1 MDVSLL
7 GMPLKHRRAAAHP
20 GEGTASLDYARVS
33 APTHDASAPDDTMRA
48 VKMGGLFDRF
58 RPGSRESVHSA
69 AAPEETVVKIDAT
82 SLSRVFSA
90 PMWLRDLGLLAWFL
104 VGVGLV
110 LFGAIWLLGLTST
123 IAEPVMMGAVLATVA
138 GPVVTKLQQHGIP
151 RIGGAILV
159 LLALIAL
166 GVVIFLLVFSGI
178 AEQSSEIEAG
188 VSDAVDRVEGWVNDA
203 GADDTSSATEDAK
216 SGVADAGTTLLTG
229 LAQGIQGLTSLI
241 FFLTFTVFSTLF
253 LLKDGPTVR
262 RFIDRNMGVPLA
274 VSTTITGNVMKSLQR
289 YFLGVSIVAAF
300 NGVVVGIGAYALG
313 IPLWG
318 TIAVVTFVT
327 AYVPFIGAFVS
338 GALAVLLALAE
349 GGTDTAL
356 IMLVIVLLANGL
368 LQNIVQPIAFGA
380 TLDLNPLVVL
390 IATIGFGSIFGM
402 VGLVL
407 GAPLTSAA
415 VHISR
420 DLAAAKAEAA
430 AAEPE
435 VPPPDP
441 APGLFST

>member
-1 MDVSLL
+1 
-7 GMPLKHRRAAAHP
+7 
-20 GEGTASLDYARVS
+20 
-33 APTHDASAPDDTMRA
+33 MR
-48 VKMGGLFDRF
+48 
-58 RPGSRESVHSA
+58 
-69 AAPEETVVKIDAT
+69 IDAT

-110 LFGAIWLLGLTST
+110 LFGVIWLLGLTST
-123 IAEPVMMGAVLATVA
+123 IVEPVLVGAILATVA
-138 GPVVTKLQQHGIP
+138 GPVVTKMQARGVP
-151 RIGGAILV
+151 RIAGAIVV
-159 LLALIAL
+159 LLGFIAASI
-166 GVVIFLLVFSGI
+166 VVFLLVFGGI

-188 VSDAVDRVEGWVNDA
+188 VSDAVGQVEGWVNDA
-203 GADDTSSATEDAK
+203 GANDTSGATADTK
-216 SGVADAGTTLLTG
+216 GDVADAGATLING
-229 LAQGIQGLTSLI
+229 LARGIEGLTSLI
-241 FFLTFTVFSTLF
+241 FFITFSAFSTLF

-262 RFIDRNMGVPLA
+262 RFIDRNMGVPLLVA
-274 VSTTITGNVMKSLQR
+274 TTITGNVIASLRR
-289 YFLGVSIVAAF
+289 YFLGVTLVAVF
-300 NGVVVGIGAYALG
+300 NGVVVGIGAYLLD

-318 TIAVVTFVT
+318 TIAVVTFAT

-349 GGTDTAL
+349 GGADTAL

-390 IATIGFGSIFGM
+390 IATIGFGSLFGM
-402 VGLVL
+402 IGLVL

-420 DLAAAKAEAA
+420 DLATAKAEAGP
-430 AAEPE
+430 EPV

-441 APGLFST
+441 ERGLFTV

>member
-1 MDVSLL
+1 
-7 GMPLKHRRAAAHP
+7 
-20 GEGTASLDYARVS
+20 
-33 APTHDASAPDDTMRA
+33 
-48 VKMGGLFDRF
+48 MGGLFDRF
-58 RPGSRESVHSA
+58 RHGSRESVDA
-69 AAPEETVVKIDAT
+69 ATAPEETVVRIDAT

-123 IAEPVMMGAVLATVA
+123 IAEPLMMGAVLATVA
-138 GPVVTKLQQHGIP
+138 GPVVTKMQQHGIP

-188 VSDAVDRVEGWVNDA
+188 VSDAVDRVEAWVNDA

-241 FFLTFTVFSTLF
+241 FFLTFTIFSTLF

-289 YFLGVSIVAAF
+289 YFFGVSIVAAF

-430 AAEPE
+430 AEAG

-441 APGLFST
+441 GAGLFTAETAG

>member
-1 MDVSLL
+1 
-7 GMPLKHRRAAAHP
+7 
-20 GEGTASLDYARVS
+20 
-33 APTHDASAPDDTMRA
+33 MRL

-58 RPGSRESVHSA
+58 RHGSA
-69 AAPEETVVKIDAT
+69 ASAKTAPVPDETVVRIDAT

-110 LFGAIWLLGLTST
+110 LFGLTWLLGLTST
-123 IAEPVMMGAVLATVA
+123 IVDPVIVGAILATVA
-138 GPVVTKLQQHGIP
+138 GPGVTKMQAHGVP
-151 RIGGAILV
+151 RIAGAILV
-159 LLALIAL
+159 LLGFIAA
-166 GVVIFLLVFSGI
+166 GVVIFLLVFGGI

-188 VSDAVDRVEGWVNDA
+188 VSDAVDQIEGWVNDA
-203 GADDTSSATEDAK
+203 GVNDTSSATEDAK
-216 SGVADAGTTLLTG
+216 DGVADAGTTLLKG
-229 LAQGIQGLTSLI
+229 LAQGIQGLTSLV
-241 FFLTFTVFSTLF
+241 FFLTFSVFATLF

-274 VSTTITGNVMKSLQR
+274 VAQTITGNVMQSLRR
-289 YFLGVSIVAAF
+289 YFFGVSIVAVF
-300 NGVVVGIGAYALG
+300 NGVVVGIGAYLLD

-318 TIAVVTFVT
+318 TIAVVTFAT

-356 IMLVIVLLANGL
+356 IMLVIVILANGL

-402 VGLVL
+402 IGLIL

-430 AAEPE
+430 PEPD

-441 APGLFST
+441 EPGLFSA

>member
-1 MDVSLL
+1 VNLGRLL
-7 GMPLKHRRAAAHP
+7 GRKPRHEP
-20 GEGTASLDYARVS
+20 SVQPEGS
-33 APTHDASAPDDTMRA
+33 
-48 VKMGGLFDRF
+48 
-58 RPGSRESVHSA
+58 
-69 AAPEETVVKIDAT
+69 VVKIDAT

-104 VGVGLV
+104 VGVGLF

-123 IAEPVMMGAVLATVA
+123 IVDPVIVGAILATVA
-138 GPVVTKLQQHGIP
+138 GPAVTKMQAHGVP
-151 RIGGAILV
+151 RVAGAILV
-159 LLALIAL
+159 LLGFIAV
-166 GVVIFLLVFSGI
+166 GVLIFLLVFGGI

-188 VSDAVDRVEGWVNDA
+188 VSDAVDQVEGWVNDA
-203 GADDTSSATEDAK
+203 GVNETSSATEDAK
-216 SGVADAGTTLLTG
+216 SSVADAGTTLIKG
-229 LAQGIQGLTSLI
+229 LAQGIQGLTSLV
-241 FFLTFTVFSTLF
+241 FFLTFSVFSTLF

-274 VSTTITGNVMKSLQR
+274 VATTITGNVMQSLRR
-289 YFLGVSIVAAF
+289 YFLGVSIVAVF
-300 NGVVVGIGAYALG
+300 NGVVVGIGAYLLD

-318 TIAVVTFVT
+318 TIAVVTFAT

-356 IMLVIVLLANGL
+356 IMLVIVILANGL

-407 GAPLTSAA
+407 GAPLMSAA

-420 DLAAAKAEAA
+420 DLAAAKAAEAA
-430 AAEPE
+430 PEPE

-441 APGLFST
+441 EPGWFMPETAE

>member
-1 MDVSLL
+1 
-7 GMPLKHRRAAAHP
+7 
-20 GEGTASLDYARVS
+20 
-33 APTHDASAPDDTMRA
+33 
-48 VKMGGLFDRF
+48 MGGLFGRF
-58 RPGSRESVHSA
+58 RQGSAESAETAS
-69 AAPEETVVKIDAT
+69 PSDETVVKIDAT

-110 LFGAIWLLGLTST
+110 LFGSVWLLGLTST
-123 IAEPVMMGAVLATVA
+123 IVDPVIVGAVLATVA
-138 GPVVTKLQQHGIP
+138 GPPVTWMHARGLP
-151 RIGGAILV
+151 RAAGAILV
-159 LLALIAL
+159 LLALVAF
-166 GVVIFLLVFSGI
+166 GVVIFLLVFGGI

-188 VSDAVDRVEGWVNDA
+188 VSDAVGQVEGWVNDA
-203 GADDTSSATEDAK
+203 GANDTSSATEDAK
-216 SGVADAGTTLLTG
+216 ASVADAGATLING
-229 LAQGIQGLTSLI
+229 LAQGIQGLTSLV
-241 FFLTFTVFSTLF
+241 FFLTFTLFSTLF
-253 LLKDGPTVR
+253 LLKDGPAVR
-262 RFIDRNMGVPLA
+262 RFIDGNLGVPSA
-274 VSTTITGNVMKSLQR
+274 VATTITGNVIASLRR
-289 YFLGVSIVAAF
+289 YFLGVTIVAVF
-300 NGVVVGIGAYALG
+300 NGVVVGIGAYLLD

-318 TIAVVTFVT
+318 TIAVVTFAT

-356 IMLVIVLLANGL
+356 IMLVIVILANGL

-420 DLAAAKAEAA
+420 DLAAAKARAA
-430 AAEPE
+430 PEPD
-435 VPPPDP
+435 VPPPDSDL
-441 APGLFST
+441 GLFGTEAG

>member
-1 MDVSLL
+1 M
-7 GMPLKHRRAAAHP
+7 RR
-20 GEGTASLDYARVS
+20 
-33 APTHDASAPDDTMRA
+33 

-58 RPGSRESVHSA
+58 RRGSAESPETA
-69 AAPEETVVKIDAT
+69 RAPDETVVKIDAT

-110 LFGAIWLLGLTST
+110 LFGLVWLLGLTST
-123 IAEPVMMGAVLATVA
+123 IVDPVIVGAILATVA
-138 GPVVTKLQQHGIP
+138 GPVVTKMQAHGVP
-151 RIGGAILV
+151 RIAGAILV
-159 LLALIAL
+159 LLGFIAA
-166 GVVIFLLVFSGI
+166 GIVIFLLVFGGI
-178 AEQSSEIEAG
+178 AEQSPEIEASL
-188 VSDAVDRVEGWVNDA
+188 SDAVDQVEGWVNDA
-203 GADDTSSATEDAK
+203 GANDTSGATEEAK
-216 SGVADAGTTLLTG
+216 DSVAEAGSTLIKG
-229 LAQGIQGLTSLI
+229 LAQGVQGLTSLV
-241 FFLTFTVFSTLF
+241 FFLTFSIFSTLF
-253 LLKDGPTVR
+253 LLKDGPTIR

-274 VSTTITGNVMKSLQR
+274 VAQTITGDVMESLRR
-289 YFLGVSIVAAF
+289 YFFGVSIVAAF
-300 NGVVVGIGAYALG
+300 NGFVVGLGAYLLD

-318 TIAVVTFVT
+318 TIAVVTFAT

-349 GGTDTAL
+349 GGTETAL
-356 IMLVIVLLANGL
+356 IMLVIVILANGL

-402 VGLVL
+402 IGLVL

-420 DLAAAKAEAA
+420 DLAAAKAEAVPP
-430 AAEPE
+430 EPD
-435 VPPPDP
+435 VAPPDP
-441 APGLFST
+441 EPGLFTA

>member
-1 MDVSLL
+1 
-7 GMPLKHRRAAAHP
+7 
-20 GEGTASLDYARVS
+20 
-33 APTHDASAPDDTMRA
+33 
-48 VKMGGLFDRF
+48 MGGLFDRF
-58 RPGSRESVHSA
+58 RHGSARPPES
-69 AAPEETVVKIDAT
+69 APVPDETVVKIDAT

-110 LFGAIWLLGLTST
+110 LMGAIWLLGLTST
-123 IAEPVMMGAVLATVA
+123 IVDPVVVGALLATVA
-138 GPVVTKLQQHGIP
+138 APAVAKMQAHGVP
-151 RIGGAILV
+151 RIAGAILV
-159 LLALIAL
+159 LLGFMVL
-166 GVVIFLLVFSGI
+166 GVVIFLLVFGGI
-178 AEQSSEIEAG
+178 VEQSSEIEDG
-188 VSDAVDRVEGWVNDA
+188 VSDAVGQVEGWVNDA
-203 GADDTSSATEDAK
+203 GANDTSSATEDAK
-216 SGVADAGTTLLTG
+216 NGVTDAGAALING
-229 LAQGIQGLTSLI
+229 LARGIEGLTSLI
-241 FFLTFTVFSTLF
+241 FFLTFSAFSTLF

-274 VSTTITGNVMKSLQR
+274 VSTTITGNVMQSLRR
-289 YFLGVSIVAAF
+289 YFFGVSIVAAF
-300 NGVVVGIGAYALG
+300 NGVVVGIGAYLLD

-338 GALAVLLALAE
+338 GAFAVLLALSA
-349 GGTDTAL
+349 GGTDAAL

-390 IATIGFGSIFGM
+390 IATIGFGSLFGM
-402 VGLVL
+402 IGLIL

-420 DLAAAKAEAA
+420 DLALAKAREGPPAG
-430 AAEPE
+430 E
-435 VPPPDP
+435 PPPGER
-441 APGLFST
+441 GLFTAETTG